1 MAAPKSIKRKLFCEL
16 IDGGMSPREAYP
28 AAGWKAHSSNPYTML
43 KEPDVVAYLAD
54 LAAERNAK
62 RAEQEALQAQAN
74 SEAAQA
80 FVAKTKISRELILER
95 MQRIAEIADGTLT
108 LKVSAVGE
116 NGETIEAEESRVPK
130 PSAAD
135 LDGTRRRIVRHVPAA
150 LQGRR
155 QPHHPSP
162 RRAGHWQHLGSGKIL
177 SRRLGLAPR
186 CNQTTTHS
194 PTG

>member
-1 MAAPKSIKRKLFCEL
+1 
-16 IDGGMSPREAYP
+16 
-28 AAGWKAHSSNPYTML
+28 ML

-54 LAAERNAK
+54 LAAERKAK

-116 NGETIEAEESRVPK
+116 NGETVEAEKSCVDLSQARQTWMALGGELFGMFPQRSKVDANVTTPAPAEPVTGNTLEAAKSYLAGWGSRHAATKPPPIPQPDAVPT
-130 PSAAD
+130 P
-135 LDGTRRRIVRHVPAA
+135 TV
-150 LQGRR
+150 
-155 QPHHPSP
+155 
-162 RRAGHWQHLGSGKIL
+162 AGSETVQ
-177 SRRLGLAPR
+177 
-186 CNQTTTHS
+186 
-194 PTG
+194 